1 MRLSIL
7 TTQQQKGLRKMGGR
21 GASLKSLIR
30 KYEDGLK
37 RMYNP
42 KPSITRAERRKLI
55 KAGYFKSNKR

>member
-1 MRLSIL
+1 
-7 TTQQQKGLRKMGGR
+7 MGGR

-30 KYEDGLK
+30 KYEGGLK